1 MSPFIITYFETP
13 ISNQGSTFYEY
24 AENHNSEL
32 FRSTR
37 FGYSLTLRNHIL
49 QDIEPICQETN
60 RDLFEDGNPLTH
72 PDSDNQNRYVMGT
85 RLQLKTGHKGHK
97 RETCAFHNL
106 DLSQQGPE
114 IKSMTQ
120 ESMQN
125 VRKFRSIQQDKLRE
139 GKFNE
144 MVLNNVGSCILE
156 SVKK

>member
-1 MSPFIITYFETP
+1 
-13 ISNQGSTFYEY
+13 
-24 AENHNSEL
+24 
-32 FRSTR
+32 
-37 FGYSLTLRNHIL
+37 
-49 QDIEPICQETN
+49 
-60 RDLFEDGNPLTH
+60 
-72 PDSDNQNRYVMGT
+72 MGT

-139 GKFNE
+139 GKFN
-144 MVLNNVGSCILE
+144 LNGA
-156 SVKK
+156 K